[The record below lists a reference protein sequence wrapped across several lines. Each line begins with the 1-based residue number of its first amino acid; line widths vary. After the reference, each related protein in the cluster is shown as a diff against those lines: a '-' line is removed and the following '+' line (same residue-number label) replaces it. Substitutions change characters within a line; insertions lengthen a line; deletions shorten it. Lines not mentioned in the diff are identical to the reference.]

1 MKYKIICDSLSDAC
15 IYKACLLRTRQ
26 THEV

>member
-15 IYKACLLRTRQ
+15 MYEACFLRTRQ